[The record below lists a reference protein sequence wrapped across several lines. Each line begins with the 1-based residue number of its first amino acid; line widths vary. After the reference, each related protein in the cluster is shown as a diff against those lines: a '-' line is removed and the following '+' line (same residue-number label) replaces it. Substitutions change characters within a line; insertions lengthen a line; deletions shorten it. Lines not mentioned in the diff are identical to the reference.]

1 MSDISGQ
8 VQLLFDHKL
17 IDGSRVYVSFISE
30 FLAPA
35 TVFYLQDSM
44 QSKVNERMVAQK
56 KRGKLQHFK

>member
-17 IDGSRVYVSFISE
+17 TDGRVYVSFISE

-35 TVFYLQDSM
+35 TVFHLQDSM
-44 QSKVNERMVAQK
+44 QAKVNERMVAQK